1 MSESINENK
10 SAIEADR
17 REVPQTMSSSSSSN
31 SMGTESGRSSRAEKN
46 SKLVR
51 SKNIEPT
58 DDVEASESDKLLSNS
73 GRTTKFNV
81 TKLKS
86 LDEDAQLVET
96 KVTITKEL
104 STPLDQPL
112 SSSSTNNT
120 LNTKRNSHQL
130 DRFNNSY
137 RFKQQNSIIDPFP
150 HFDNYRNNLLSL
162 STSNYSNMGSN
173 INSTSNLNSSFS
185 VELEN
190 SMTNNPQYENTLNAD
205 QLTPL
210 KFSGKKE
217 GLAQRPT
224 LHELQ
229 VKLTLLNLCSEMV
242 FIQLVYISFRNRR
255 LL

>member
-1 MSESINENK
+1 MSDLAKEN
-10 SAIEADR
+10 SASDLTDAR
-17 REVPQTMSSSSSSN
+17 QVPRTTSSLTNSSSN
-31 SMGTESGRSSRAEKN
+31 GSFVGGGSRADKN

-51 SKNIEPT
+51 SKNIEPI
-58 DDVEASESDKLLSNS
+58 DAEGEAPSESDKLINNNGSKQ
-73 GRTTKFNV
+73 TTKFNV

-104 STPLDQPL
+104 STPLDQQL
-112 SSSSTNNT
+112 SSSSASNT
-120 LNTKRNSHQL
+120 LKRNSHQY

-162 STSNYSNMGSN
+162 SNSYVGSN
-173 INSTSNLNSSFS
+173 VNSSSNLNSSFS
-185 VELEN
+185 AELEN
-190 SMTNNPQYENTLNAD
+190 SMATHPQYENTLNAD
-205 QLTPL
+205 QLNPL

-217 GLAQRPT
+217 AMAHRPT

-229 VKLTLLNLCSEMV
+229 VGKDWHSSM
-242 FIQLVYISFRNRR
+242 FYQRR
-255 LL
+255 LINVIV